1 LKLSTVVFA
10 VLLLLAV
17 LFASRANADCT
28 PTDPTGYF
36 EGTATSQQAG
46 KLDVS
51 LNLRCDAGQYGGEL
65 VTPVG
70 TYSLE
75 SGRFEKGELHLT
87 LAAGADTVTLDA
99 DLNAASLHGKFASG
113 DDSGPIAMRRTGD
126 AKPPSG
132 GETVTLTKQQWHED
146 LAFLAR
152 ELPKRHANAFHS
164 ISRER
169 FHAAVAELDSK
180 LDHLNPDEIYVGMD
194 HLANLIG
201 DGHTHVRV
209 STDRANFPI
218 DVQHFGNDY
227 RVAATTAAH
236 EDLLG
241 TRVIKIQDTPVARA
255 RELLLSVT
263 PYDETQVLR
272 DLRVDSFMTM
282 GIFLHGMDIIPDRNT
297 AHYIVADDSGKESS
311 AYVHAV
317 HPEENSKIKW
327 VYPFKQ
333 PPLFLEHPGEN
344 FWYTYLPEYRTVYCG
359 FRGYKDLEKNSQGLF
374 QLIRQQH
381 PEKLVIDLRQNGGG
395 DYEEGLKYIVHPIRD
410 LADINRKGHL
420 FVLIGPQ
427 TFSAAMSNSAH
438 FRYQTKAI
446 LVGQS
451 IGERPNSYQE
461 AREFQ
466 LPNSHWTV
474 RYSVKFYKFVD
485 QGENLIRPDKE
496 ITPTWDDYKSGRD
509 PVLEWVLNYDHG
521 NDVSVR

>member
-1 LKLSTVVFA
+1 MKAFRTATIA
-10 VLLLLAV
+10 VLLIIWSVVAH
-17 LFASRANADCT
+17 AQSSCT
-28 PTDPTGYF
+28 MHDPTGYF

-46 KLDVS
+46 KVDVS
-51 LNLRCDAGQYGGEL
+51 LNLRCDAGQYAGGL

-70 TYSLE
+70 TYSLK
-75 SGRFEKGELHLT
+75 SGRFENGELHLT
-87 LAAGADTVTLDA
+87 LSAGADTVTLHA
-99 DLNAASLHGKFASG
+99 NLNTGSLQGKFAAG
-113 DDSGPIAMRRTGD
+113 DDSGTIAMRRTGD
-126 AKPPSG
+126 AKGASG

-146 LAFLAR
+146 LAFFAR
-152 ELPKRHANAFHS
+152 ELPKRHAKAFHS

-201 DGHTHVRV
+201 DGHTYVRV
-209 STDRANFPI
+209 PIDRANFPI
-218 DVQHFGNDY
+218 DVQRFGNDY
-227 RVAATTAAH
+227 RNAATTAAH

-272 DLRVDSFMTM
+272 DLRVDNFMTM
-282 GIFLHGMDIIPDRNT
+282 GIFLHGLNIIPDRNT

-317 HPEENSKIKW
+317 HPEENAKINW

-344 FWYTYLPEYRTVYCG
+344 FWYTYLPESRTVYCS
-359 FRGYKDLEKNSQGLF
+359 FRGYKELKKNSQGLF

-395 DYEEGLKYIVHPIRD
+395 DYKEGLKYIVHPIRD

-438 FRYQTKAI
+438 FRYQTNAI
-446 LVGQS
+446 LVGQA
-451 IGERPNSYQE
+451 IGEKPNSYQE

-485 QGENLIRPDKE
+485 HGENLIRPDKE
-496 ITPTWDDYKSGRD
+496 IAPTWDDYKSGRD
-509 PVLEWVLNYDHG
+509 PVLDWVLTFKNG
-521 NDVSVR
+521 GGSSSR